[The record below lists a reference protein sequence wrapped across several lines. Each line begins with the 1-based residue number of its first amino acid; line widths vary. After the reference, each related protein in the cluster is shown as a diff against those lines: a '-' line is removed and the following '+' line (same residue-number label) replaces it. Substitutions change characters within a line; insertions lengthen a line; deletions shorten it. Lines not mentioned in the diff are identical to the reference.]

1 MTKQTDNSTQ
11 RVLPRRL
18 EDLNLMDDFLFQEML
33 MQEETGEEF
42 CRILL
47 STILGRPFRRVKI
60 VPQKSILG
68 ISSDRHGIRLDA
80 YIEDLSSEDALPGVH
95 MSDARVISDIYD
107 IEPNNTY
114 EKETLPRRTRYYHS
128 LIDAQLLEK
137 GIDYGGL
144 PNVTTIIILPYDPF
158 GQNRMIYTFKMQCS
172 EDTSVVYNDGD
183 TKIFLYTRGNGSGNA
198 LRDMLKYM
206 QETTEDNVTNQDI
219 EAVHRLVRKVK
230 QNQEVGIN
238 YMKSWE
244 REAYIRNEG
253 KAEGKAEGRLEERDN
268 ICRLIRLL
276 TEADQTDAIEKLAA
290 DPAYCDRLLEEYG
303 ITNHDRP

>member
-1 MTKQTDNSTQ
+1 MTKQPNHFIPK
-11 RVLPRRL
+11 LPPRRL

-33 MQEETGEEF
+33 MQEDIGEEF

-47 STILGRPFRRVKI
+47 STILGRPFRRVKVI
-60 VPQKSILG
+60 PQKSIPGPNTNL
-68 ISSDRHGIRLDA
+68 HGIRIDA
-80 YIEDLSSEDALPGVH
+80 YIEDLSEEETLPGVH
-95 MSDARVISDIYD
+95 MSDARVVSDIYD

-114 EKETLPRRTRYYHS
+114 EKKTLPRRTRYYHS

-137 GIDYGGL
+137 GIDYGKL

-158 GQNRMIYTFKMQCS
+158 GQNRMLYTFKMQCT
-172 EDTSVVYNDGD
+172 EDSSVAYTDGT
-183 TKIFLYTRGNGSGNA
+183 TKIFLYTRGKGSGKA
-198 LRDMLKYM
+198 M
-206 QETTEDNVTNQDI
+206 QETTDDNVTNQDI

-253 KAEGKAEGRLEERDN
+253 KTEGKSEGHSD
-268 ICRLIRLL
+268 ICQLIRILS
-276 TEADQTDAIEKLAA
+276 EAGRTDDIQRIAA
-290 DPAYCDRLLEEYG
+290 DPVYCDKLLVEFNIGQEEY
-303 ITNHDRP
+303 

>member
-1 MTKQTDNSTQ
+1 MTKQPNHFT
-11 RVLPRRL
+11 LKLPPRRL

-33 MQEETGEEF
+33 MQEDIGEEF

-47 STILGRPFRRVKI
+47 STILGRPFRRVKVI
-60 VPQKSILG
+60 PQKSIPGPNTNL
-68 ISSDRHGIRLDA
+68 HCIRIDA
-80 YIEDLSSEDALPGVH
+80 YIEDLSEEETLPGIH
-95 MSDARVISDIYD
+95 MSDARVVSDIYD

-137 GIDYGGL
+137 GIDYGRL

-158 GQNRMIYTFKMQCS
+158 GQNRMLYTFKMQCT
-172 EDTSVVYNDGD
+172 EDSSVAYNDGT
-183 TKIFLYTRGNGSGNA
+183 TKIFLYTRGKGSGKA
-198 LRDMLKYM
+198 LRDMLNYM
-206 QETTEDNVTNQDI
+206 QETTDDNVTNQDI

-253 KAEGKAEGRLEERDN
+253 KTEGKSEGHSD
-268 ICRLIRLL
+268 ICQLIRILS
-276 TEADQTDAIEKLAA
+276 EAGRTDDIQRIAA
-290 DPAYCDRLLEEYG
+290 DPVYCDKLLVEFNIGQEEY
-303 ITNHDRP
+303 